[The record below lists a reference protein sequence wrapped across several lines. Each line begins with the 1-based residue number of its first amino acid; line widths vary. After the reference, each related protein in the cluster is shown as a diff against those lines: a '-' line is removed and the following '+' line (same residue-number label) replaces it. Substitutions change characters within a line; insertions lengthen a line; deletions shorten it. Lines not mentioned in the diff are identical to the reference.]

1 MKIGFLF
8 NHYAAHQVL
17 HAAPIAFELSR
28 RYPDV
33 EIRIITVNEETET
46 VVRRLADRYPGQQCV
61 FVRARVPRVVE
72 WLDPLVRQVML
83 IRKDA
88 VLSSNV
94 DLFAALDV
102 LVVPEKT
109 SLKLKTHPK
118 CRHLKFVY
126 THHGAGDRAQGFYPE
141 LGQFDLVLVAGPKI
155 RDRLLQEGLVE
166 PARFR
171 MVGYPKFEVA
181 GSMTE
186 TPPVFVERKPTVI
199 YSPHFDGRVSSWR
212 GMGRDVLEFFRARSD
227 YNLIFAPHVLLY
239 QRALRHGARR
249 LDRYRNRDNILIDTG
264 SAASIDMTHML
275 AADIYL
281 GDVSSQIYEFLWR
294 PRPCIFLDAH
304 GIDQWE
310 QDPNYRFWHAG
321 RVIRD
326 IAALASTLATAAEW
340 QGEYADA
347 QRALFDCTFDTRET
361 PASVRAADA
370 IADYFGASAQPP
382 LPASQDRRPKEGFR
396 DDPDRPV

>member
-28 RYPDV
+28 RYPHL
-33 EIRIITVNEETET
+33 EIRIITVNEATET
-46 VVRRLADRYPGQQCV
+46 VVRGLADRYPGQRCT
-61 FVRARVPRVVE
+61 FVRARVPRIVE

-88 VLSSNV
+88 VLSANV

-109 SLKLKTHPK
+109 SLKLKAHPK
-118 CRHLKFVY
+118 CRHLRFVY

-141 LGQFDLVLVAGPKI
+141 LRQFDLVLVAGPKI
-155 RDRLLQEGLVE
+155 RDRLLREDLVE
-166 PARFR
+166 PERYR

-181 GSMTE
+181 GSQAAGPAM
-186 TPPVFVERKPTVI
+186 FAKRKPTVI

-212 GMGRDVLEFFRARSD
+212 GMGRDVLEFFRASAD

-239 QRALRHGARR
+239 QRAIRHGARR
-249 LDRYRNRDNILIDTG
+249 LGRYRGRDNILIDTG
-264 SAASIDMTHML
+264 SAASIDMTHIL

-281 GDVSSQIYEFLWR
+281 GDVSSQIYEFLWQ
-294 PRPCIFLDAH
+294 PRPCVFLDAH
-304 GIDQWE
+304 GVDHWE
-310 QDPNYRFWHAG
+310 RDPNYRFWHAG

-326 IAALASTLATAAEW
+326 VSMLASTLATV
-340 QGEYADA
+340 ADWRDDYTDV
-347 QRALFDCTFDTRET
+347 QRALFEDTFDIQET

-370 IADYFGASAQPP
+370 IADYAEQCS
-382 LPASQDRRPKEGFR
+382 R
-396 DDPDRPV
+396 